1 MPPKST
7 TGQAA
12 APNDQRP
19 AKQSGAKNAYLLAYN
34 AVSAALWAGVLYQT
48 VTIGGNEVVN
58 AQKAGAFFGKGDWFT
73 AIQRGLSSA
82 KVYDNL
88 EYYTRVV
95 QSLAG
100 LEVLHSLLG
109 MSINKGENR
118 KRLTHRLGVVRAPLL
133 TTLMQ
138 VASRFLLVHLIAS
151 PSAFPF
157 STRHSPAY
165 TTMLLAWSVT
175 EVIRYSYFVF
185 SLSGAGVPAIWTWLR
200 YNTFLVLYPLGIASE
215 CWLVYQAIP
224 LASQRNELFGYA
236 LWAILAIYVPGSYI
250 LFSHMLAQ
258 RRKIARQSKKA

>member
-1 MPPKST
+1 MSTKSKT
-7 TGQAA
+7 SQAARAA

-19 AKQSGAKNAYLLAYN
+19 SKPSGGAKNAYLMLYN
-34 AVSAALWAGVLYQT
+34 AVSAALWAGVLFQT
-48 VTIGGNEVVN
+48 VTIGANEVVN

-73 AIQRGLSSA
+73 AAKRGLGSG
-82 KVYDNL
+82 KVYGNL
-88 EYYTRVV
+88 EGYTRGV
-95 QSLAG
+95 QTLAG
-100 LEVLHSLLG
+100 MEVLHSLVGL
-109 MSINKGENR
+109 
-118 KRLTHRLGVVRAPLL
+118 VRAPLL

-151 PSAFPF
+151 PPAFPL

-165 TTMLLAWSVT
+165 STMLLAWSVT

-185 SLSGAGVPAIWTWLR
+185 SLSGAGVPKLWTWLR
-200 YNTFLVLYPLGIASE
+200 YNTFLVLYPLGISSE

-224 LASQRNELFGYA
+224 LASERNELFGYA

-258 RRKIARQSKKA
+258 RRKIARQSRVA